1 MKYLLFLLVL
11 SSIELNAQWSDSFS
25 DLDFSSN
32 PVWSGDTSKFTINSS
47 GQLQLNAAAVNGLA
61 YLSTTSAIGVK
72 ASWTFTVKMDFNPS
86 SSNYARVYL
95 MSDQPNVTLPLNG
108 YYLRIGYTN
117 DDLCLIRKQ
126 GDTETI
132 IADGRDKI
140 FNTTTVNAR
149 IKVTRDDQN
158 TWTLFCDTT
167 GGENFSISATAT
179 DNTMLTSQYFGIQCI
194 YSSTRSTKF
203 YFDDFV
209 VTGEVYSEPKPVV
222 DTTRLFDVLFNE
234 IMADPTPVAGLPESE
249 YLELYNRSN
258 TQIDLTGWEL
268 TIGSNSFVLPAVQIS
283 SDGYLIV
290 TTKGDTS
297 KFSSFGKVVGL
308 FTSSTTLN
316 NTGQYM
322 KLENRDGSLI
332 DWISYD
338 DSWYGD
344 EFKAQGGYSLEQID
358 PRNPCGDKTNWKASK
373 ANKGGTPGSKNSI
386 YAKNSDMISPDL
398 VRVGVSNDS
407 TLLLYFSEPMDTV
420 ELLKPSNYQVDQ
432 GIGIPTEL
440 RVAGSSYTTVEL
452 HLQQPLQQ
460 HIIYHLTIQK
470 NLTDCA
476 GNVTPAVISVPV
488 GLPEMPDSCDVV
500 INEVLFNAKTGGADY
515 IELYN
520 RSSKMINTRNVL
532 IGLRENGAI
541 KNLCR
546 LSDPGFLMAPGDY
559 LVLTEDVEKIKPFY
573 TIKSEKC
580 FLNLSCIPSL
590 DDKASTIVLLNDTFG
605 RVDEFSYSETMHLAS
620 LKNLDGISLER
631 VNPNRLTQLT
641 SNWHSAAETAGYGT
655 PGYQNSQFLKDTAIN
670 ESVTL
675 SDELFSPDNDG
686 YKDVLQISY
695 KFNKAECRLQ
705 VTVFDA
711 SGRMVKR
718 LLNNELVGT
727 SGAFTWDGTGD
738 SGKLCGIGMYVVFI
752 RAVFADGTVNDYK
765 KTCVLALKR

>member
-1 MKYLLFLLVL
+1 MKYLLFLFVL
-11 SSIELNAQWSDSFS
+11 SSIELNAQWTDNFS

-32 PVWSGDTSKFTINSS
+32 PVWSGDTSKFTVNGA
-47 GQLQLNAAAVNGLA
+47 GQLQLNAPAVNGLA
-61 YLSTTSAIGVK
+61 YLSAASSVGVK
-72 ASWTFTVKMDFNPS
+72 ASWSFTVKMDFNPS

-95 MSDQPNVTLPLNG
+95 MSDQPNVSLPLNG

-126 GDTETI
+126 GDSETI

-149 IKVTRDDQN
+149 IKVTRDEQN
-158 TWTLFCDTT
+158 TWTLLCDTT
-167 GGENFSISATAT
+167 GGENFNISATAT
-179 DNTMLTSQYFGIQCI
+179 DNTILNSQYFGIQCI

-209 VTGEVYSEPKPVV
+209 VTGEVYSEPKPTA
-222 DTTRLFDVLFNE
+222 DTSRLFDIMFNE
-234 IMADPTPVAGLPESE
+234 IMADPSPVAGLPECE
-249 YLELYNRSN
+249 YLELYNRS
-258 TQIDLTGWEL
+258 TAQIDLTGWKL
-268 TIGSNSFVLPAVQIS
+268 IVGTNSFVFPAVQIP

-297 KFSSFGKVVGL
+297 KFSSFGKVLGL

-322 KLENRDGSLI
+322 KLENRDGRLI
-332 DWISYD
+332 DWMEYD
-338 DSWYGD
+338 DSWYCD

-358 PRNPCGDKTNWKASK
+358 PQNPCGGKANWKASK

-386 YAKNSDMISPDL
+386 YTENSDIASPDL
-398 VRVGVSNDS
+398 VKVNVPNDS

-420 ELLKPSNYQVDQ
+420 ELLKASNYQVDQ
-432 GIGIPTEL
+432 GIGTPKVL
-440 RVAGSSYTTVEL
+440 KVAESSYTTVEL
-452 HLQQPLQQ
+452 NLQQPLQQ

-476 GNVTPAVISVPV
+476 GNLSQTEISVPV
-488 GLPEMPDSCDVV
+488 GLPVMSDSCDVV

-520 RSSKMINTRNVL
+520 RSSRMINARNLL
-532 IGLRENGAI
+532 IGIKEDGVV

-546 LSDPGFLMAPGDY
+546 LSDPGFLIAPGDY
-559 LVLTEDVEKIKPFY
+559 LVLTEDMEKVRPFY
-573 TIKSEKC
+573 QLKNEKC
-580 FLNLSCIPSL
+580 FVNLTSIPSL

-605 RVDEFSYSETMHLAS
+605 RVDEFSYSETMHLPV

-631 VNPNRLTQLT
+631 VNPDRLTQLV
-641 SNWHSAAETAGYGT
+641 SNWHSAAESAGYGT
-655 PGYQNSQFLKDTAIN
+655 PGYQNSQFLKDIMVN

-686 YKDVLQISY
+686 YKDVLQVSY
-695 KFNKAECRLQ
+695 KFNKADCRLQ

-711 SGRMVKR
+711 AGKLIKR

-727 SGAFTWDGTGD
+727 SGAFTWDGTND
-738 SGKLCGIGMYVVFI
+738 AGKLCGIGMYVVFI
-752 RAVFADGTVNDYK
+752 RAVFDDGTVTDYK